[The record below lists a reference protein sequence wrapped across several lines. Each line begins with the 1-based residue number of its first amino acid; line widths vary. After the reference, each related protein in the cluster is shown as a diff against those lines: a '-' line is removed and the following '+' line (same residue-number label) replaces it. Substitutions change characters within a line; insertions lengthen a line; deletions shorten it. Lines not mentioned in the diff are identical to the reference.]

1 MPGHR
6 DSTRTNSRRG
16 DLPVAQTESSLNVN
30 PKDRDATCV
39 CCTATLAADS
49 PCTSCDVCS
58 KWQCIDCSK
67 MSIAQYKL
75 LKGLE
80 NFTWICNICKPSLKS
95 IKQLSDKMDEFT
107 SAQSEMS
114 ATLANMKATITVAV
128 KDELAAIRPSLNRQI
143 ADEVQNQL
151 SSSVRNTEVTN
162 ATDIQKMIRENLAEA
177 REIEKRR
184 LNLMVYRLNESADAG
199 TGTQYDIDLVRKV
212 LSDTDIITNASI
224 TRAERIGKPDRS
236 KTRPLRITVQDQASR
251 LQILRN
257 AQKVKD
263 SANFKEIAIAPD
275 RTPAQRDSRRAMVQE
290 MKARAAAGEQ
300 NLVIHNNRITTR
312 PFRDNAAA
320 GANQPF
326 REQ

>member
-16 DLPVAQTESSLNVN
+16 DLPVAQTESSLYVN
-30 PKDRDATCV
+30 LKDRDATCV

-49 PCTSCDVCS
+49 PCMNCDICS

-80 NFTWICNICKPSLKS
+80 NFTWICNICKHSLKS
-95 IKQLSDKMDEFT
+95 IKQLSDTMDEFT

-114 ATLANMKATITVAV
+114 ATLANMKATINVAV
-128 KDELAAIRPSLNRQI
+128 KDELPAIRPSLNRQI

-199 TGTQYDIDLVRKV
+199 TGTQYDIDLVRSKV

-224 TRAERIGKPDRS
+224 TRAERIGKPDCS

-251 LQILRN
+251 LQTLRN

-263 SANFKEIAIAPD
+263 SANFKGIAIAPD
-275 RTPAQRDSRRAMVQE
+275 CTPAQRDSRRAMVQE

-300 NLVIHNNRITTR
+300 NL
-312 PFRDNAAA
+312 
-320 GANQPF
+320 
-326 REQ
+326 